1 MSFPSQKTVLESEG
15 FKDCAIDDDE
25 IRPQPRAA
33 VPHKWR
39 RFWTI
44 SLDTKAN
51 KW

>member
-1 MSFPSQKTVLESEG
+1 L
-15 FKDCAIDDDE
+15 CCE
-25 IRPQPRAA
+25 IPQPRAA